1 MRRTTFLLLTTSGAL
16 WLGACGGRT
25 MDDGLGGAGAQAGSG
40 GGGAGGA
47 VGGGGSG
54 AVGGAFGGGG
64 SGAFGGAV
72 GGGGSGAGGSG
83 AFGGG
88 GFGGSGA
95 GGSGAFGGGG
105 FGGSGAFGG
114 AGGSGGGGIYA
125 KADKV
130 CAVIQSLPCKQPNCK
145 GDLYDAIDMAQS
157 VGCTDELNK
166 VFDCALTYP
175 LICQGGDPSLAPPCA
190 NTADAFEQ
198 CVNGSPGCSSWGSS
212 DGSCGLSC
220 GYYDVTCKP
229 QPGGLSC
236 ACTSGPAAGKNFN
249 TNGTC
254 NSPNFEQKM
263 QNFCG

>member
-114 AGGSGGGGIYA
+114 AGGSGGGIYA